1 MSTIL
6 SNEPDEIPKLQLNHL
21 SNDFTIEEGLCLRA
35 GPTVFRIH
43 EIIDSQVILEHA
55 VSLERR
61 LIPLPKLLAEI
72 GNCKVQV
79 CAPGDVDRAVNGDIF
94 EEDDLNIIRR
104 LPLNDLSDAQKN
116 HVLRVMRYIEGL
128 RRRGYTKLVPS
139 NPTIQLDLD
148 RIRAEC
154 QDPQPVRASWIYKWS
169 LELDRAGG
177 DPRAVIPRFDSRGG
191 KGGKRLDPAIE
202 EATTRVLSR
211 LKSDPKAAVKTKK
224 VLDDIRSVISIEHPQ
239 RPELNFN
246 LNWSTIDRRVHE
258 YFSEYELC
266 RRNQGKEAADKKFRD
281 WYPRDRAE
289 FPLEVIETDDTDAV
303 VFLIDDRSGLP
314 FGRAFLTATIDQSS
328 LAIPSIELSEQPRS
342 SWSAISAIIKA
353 MLPKD
358 MSDPDFAETR
368 SGCEFYGKPGII
380 VFDNALYNHANE
392 IEEAAR
398 SIGVIPTWARPFRP
412 TEKSYQ
418 EGWNALLKQDALPS
432 LPGCRGDKKLREG
445 LKEGVASA
453 NIGMLAFCQH
463 VLKWTYDKYCNN
475 ERSGGLTPRQRWHMG
490 MRFSKPRLPVDIHG
504 LKLVPCLHKTLKFR
518 PEGILFQ
525 GIIYSIPFIQ
535 LMKKR
540 YGHNAEVK
548 FRYNPGN
555 LGEIYVFNPSSK
567 VYIPV
572 PATNPEYAKGLTLFQ
587 DKLILKMARANG
599 IRNPSIPQ
607 LLRCREE
614 LRLLTEQLRFSKKL
628 QERKRAKRT
637 GDIPENTDT
646 ENKRPPETECVVV
659 TDLEDRILDIMDVE
673 MDGEDEGWTFEN
685 I

>member
-6 SNEPDEIPKLQLNHL
+6 LDEADEFSNFKLHHL
-21 SNDFTIEEGLCLRA
+21 SSDFTIKEGLCLRA
-35 GPTVFRIH
+35 GPTVFRIQ

-61 LIPLPKLLAEI
+61 MIPLHRLLAEI

-79 CAPGDVDRAVNGDIF
+79 CAPGDVDRAANGDIF
-94 EEDDLNIIRR
+94 EEDDLKIISR

-116 HVLRVMRYIEGL
+116 HVLRVMRYIQGL
-128 RRRGYTKLVPS
+128 RRLGYTKLVPS

-148 RIRAEC
+148 RLREKY
-154 QDPQPVRASWIYKWS
+154 QDPQPVKASWIYKWS

-224 VLDDIRSVISIEHPQ
+224 VLDDIRSVISIEHSQ
-239 RPELNFN
+239 RSELNFN

-289 FPLEVIETDDTDAV
+289 FPLEVLETDDTDAG
-303 VFLIDDRSGLP
+303 VFLIDERSGLP
-314 FGRAFLTATIDQSS
+314 FGRAFLTSTIDQSS
-328 LAIPSIELSEQPRS
+328 LVVPSIELSEQPRS
-342 SWSAISAIIKA
+342 TWSAISAIIKA

-358 MSDPDFAETR
+358 MSDPVYAETR

-398 SIGVIPTWARPFRP
+398 SIGVIPTWAKPFRP

-418 EGWNALLKQDALPS
+418 EGWNALLKQDALPN
-432 LPGCRGDKKLREG
+432 LPGCRGDKKLRDG

-463 VLKWTYDKYCNN
+463 VLKWTYDNYCNE
-475 ERSGGLTPRQRWHMG
+475 ERSGGPTPRQRWHMG

-518 PEGILFQ
+518 PEGILSL
-525 GIIYSIPFIQ
+525 GIIYSIPFLQ
-535 LMKKR
+535 VMRKR

-548 FRYNPGN
+548 IRYNPGN

-572 PATNPEYAKGLTLFQ
+572 PATNPEYAKGLTLYQ
-587 DKLILKMARANG
+587 HKLILKMARANG
-599 IRNPSIPQ
+599 DRNPSIPQ
-607 LLRCREE
+607 FLRYREE

-637 GDIPENTDT
+637 GDIPESTDT
-646 ENKRPPETECVVV
+646 ELKRPPEAESVVV
-659 TDLEDRILDIMDVE
+659 TDLENRILDIMDVE